1 MPLEIVI
8 LAAGQG
14 KRMRSTLPKILHPLA
29 GRPLLSHVLDAAR
42 ALAPRRI
49 VVVHGNGAEQVR
61 SAFVDAQVE
70 WALQAEQLG
79 TGHAVQQALP
89 RISPD
94 ADVLILYADVPLV
107 RSATLK
113 RLLDAGRDG
122 LAVMTTQLA
131 DPTGYGRVVRQASG
145 DVARIVEQRDASAAE
160 LALREVNAG
169 FMATS
174 ARRLAGWLGKLTN
187 RNAQSEYYLTDVVSL
202 AGAEGVPVRAVKVD
216 DPWEVA
222 GVNSKRELAAIE
234 RQYQLKEAARLL
246 NEAVTLADPARIDV
260 RGELS
265 CGTDVAI
272 DVNCI
277 FEGKVTLAD
286 GVRIGP
292 NCLLRDVR
300 IGPGTEIL
308 AFSHLEDSEIGGR
321 CRLGP
326 YARLRPGNSLGDE
339 VHIGNFVEVKASRIG
354 KGSKANHLSYIGDTD
369 VGARVNVGAG
379 TITCN
384 YDGVTKSRTIIE
396 DDCFIGSD
404 ATLVAPVRIA
414 RGSYIGAGSTIS
426 KDTPPDQLTVA
437 RTRQVSVP
445 SWKPPWT
452 KGEPNVRHGG
462 RGLEPGH
469 RTGPC
474 RRAAAA
480 RIPRLRLLR
489 RRDAARRSDRPRAYR
504 LARERPRGE
513 GQERGGDGRNRAYAL
528 GDARRAGDAERA
540 SDPLP
545 RRDRGGA

>member
-1 MPLEIVI
+1 MALEIII

-14 KRMRSTLPKILHPLA
+14 KRMRSKLPKILHPLA
-29 GRPLLSHVLDAAR
+29 GRPLLAHVLDTAR

-61 SAFVDAQVE
+61 AAFADAQVE

-89 RISPD
+89 AISPD
-94 ADVLILYADVPLV
+94 AEVLILYADVPLV
-107 RSATLK
+107 RPATLK
-113 RLLDAGRDG
+113 GLLDAGRDG
-122 LAVMTTQLA
+122 LAVMTA
-131 DPTGYGRVVRQASG
+131 EVGDPTGYGRIVRQASG
-145 DVARIVEQRDASAAE
+145 DVARIVEQGDASADE
-160 LALREVNAG
+160 LALREINAG
-169 FMATS
+169 FMAMS
-174 ARRLAGWLGKLTN
+174 ARRLSGWLGRLTK
-187 RNAQSEYYLTDVVSL
+187 RNVQKEYYLTDVVSL
-202 AGAEGVPVRAVKVD
+202 AVGDGVRVRGVKVED
-216 DPWEVA
+216 AWEVA

-246 NEAVTLADPARIDV
+246 NEAVSLADPARIDV

-272 DVNCI
+272 DVNCV

-292 NCLLRDVR
+292 NCLLRNVR

-308 AFSHLEDSEIGGR
+308 AFSHLEESEIGAR

-369 VGARVNVGAG
+369 IGAKVNVGAG

-384 YDGVTKSRTIIE
+384 YDGATKSRTIIE

-437 RTRQVSVP
+437 RARQVSVP
-445 SWKPPWT
+445 SWKPPKK
-452 KGEPNVRHGG
+452 KG
-462 RGLEPGH
+462 
-469 RTGPC
+469 
-474 RRAAAA
+474 
-480 RIPRLRLLR
+480 
-489 RRDAARRSDRPRAYR
+489 
-504 LARERPRGE
+504 
-513 GQERGGDGRNRAYAL
+513 
-528 GDARRAGDAERA
+528 
-540 SDPLP
+540 
-545 RRDRGGA
+545 

>member
-1 MPLEIVI
+1 MALEIII

-14 KRMRSTLPKILHPLA
+14 KRMRSKLPKILHPLA
-29 GRPLLSHVLDAAR
+29 GRPLLGHVLATAR

-61 SAFVDAQVE
+61 AAFADAQVE

-79 TGHAVQQALP
+79 TGHAVQQAMP
-89 RISPD
+89 SISPD

-107 RSATLK
+107 RAATLK
-113 RLLDAGRDG
+113 QLLDAARDG
-122 LAVMTTQLA
+122 LAVITAEVA
-131 DPTGYGRVVRQASG
+131 DPTGYGRIVRQASG
-145 DVARIVEQRDASAAE
+145 DVARIVEQRDASSDE
-160 LALREVNAG
+160 LALREINAG
-169 FMATS
+169 FMAMS
-174 ARRLAGWLGKLTN
+174 ARRLSGWLGRLTN
-187 RNAQSEYYLTDVVSL
+187 RNAQKEYYLTDVVSL
-202 AGAEGVPVRAVKVD
+202 AVAEGVPVRAVKVED
-216 DPWEVA
+216 RWEVA
-222 GVNSKRELAAIE
+222 GVNSKGELAAIE
-234 RQYQLKEAARLL
+234 RQYQLKAAQRLL
-246 NEAVTLADPARIDV
+246 NEAVTLADPGRIDV

-272 DVNCI
+272 DVNCV
-277 FEGKVTLAD
+277 FEGKVTLDD

-292 NCLLRDVR
+292 NCLLRNVR

-308 AFSHLEDSEIGGR
+308 AFSHLEDSEIGAR

-369 VGARVNVGAG
+369 VGAKVNVGAG

-384 YDGVTKSRTIIE
+384 YDGATKSRTIIE

-437 RTRQVSVP
+437 RARQATHED
-445 SWKPPWT
+445 WK
-452 KGEPNVRHGG
+452 
-462 RGLEPGH
+462 
-469 RTGPC
+469 
-474 RRAAAA
+474 
-480 RIPRLRLLR
+480 
-489 RRDAARRSDRPRAYR
+489 RPKKK
-504 LARERPRGE
+504 
-513 GQERGGDGRNRAYAL
+513 
-528 GDARRAGDAERA
+528 
-540 SDPLP
+540 
-545 RRDRGGA
+545 

>member
-1 MPLEIVI
+1 MALEIII

-14 KRMRSTLPKILHPLA
+14 KRMRSKLPKILHPLA
-29 GRPLLSHVLDAAR
+29 GRPLLGHVLATAR

-61 SAFVDAQVE
+61 AAFADAQVE

-79 TGHAVQQALP
+79 TGHAVQQAMP
-89 RISPD
+89 SISPD

-107 RSATLK
+107 RAATLK
-113 RLLDAGRDG
+113 QLLDAARDG
-122 LAVMTTQLA
+122 LAVITAEVA
-131 DPTGYGRVVRQASG
+131 DPTGYGRIVRQASG
-145 DVARIVEQRDASAAE
+145 DVARIVEQRDASSDE
-160 LALREVNAG
+160 LALREINAG
-169 FMATS
+169 FMAMS
-174 ARRLAGWLGKLTN
+174 ARRLSGWLGRLTN
-187 RNAQSEYYLTDVVSL
+187 RNAQKEYYLTDVVSL
-202 AGAEGVPVRAVKVD
+202 AVAEGVPVRAVKVED
-216 DPWEVA
+216 RWEVA
-222 GVNSKRELAAIE
+222 GVNSKGELAAIE
-234 RQYQLKEAARLL
+234 RQYQLKAAQRLL
-246 NEAVTLADPARIDV
+246 NEAVTLADPGRIDV

-272 DVNCI
+272 DVNCV
-277 FEGKVTLAD
+277 FEGKVTLDD

-292 NCLLRDVR
+292 NCLLRNVR

-308 AFSHLEDSEIGGR
+308 AFSHLEDSEIGAR

-369 VGARVNVGAG
+369 VGAKVNVGAG

-384 YDGVTKSRTIIE
+384 YDGATKSRTIIE

-437 RTRQVSVP
+437 RARQVSVP
-445 SWKPPWT
+445 SWKPPRK
-452 KGEPNVRHGG
+452 KG
-462 RGLEPGH
+462 
-469 RTGPC
+469 
-474 RRAAAA
+474 
-480 RIPRLRLLR
+480 
-489 RRDAARRSDRPRAYR
+489 
-504 LARERPRGE
+504 
-513 GQERGGDGRNRAYAL
+513 
-528 GDARRAGDAERA
+528 
-540 SDPLP
+540 
-545 RRDRGGA
+545 